1 VRERRV
7 DVAVIGAGTAG
18 LSARREVERAGK
30 SAVMIEDGPYG
41 TTCARVGCMPSKLL
55 IAAADLAHEVGNA
68 EQFGVRPGK
77 LEIDGRAVLERV
89 RRERDRFVG
98 FVLDSVDDLADDEKI
113 RGRARFVA
121 PTVLVVDGH
130 TRVMADAVVIATGSR
145 PHIPPSIAKAGDRV
159 FTTDHIFEMED
170 LPGSAAIVGT
180 GIIGLE
186 IGQALKRLGVR
197 TAFFSKSDR
206 LAQATD
212 PVVKTVVRE
221 VLSRE
226 LALHLDVEV
235 AAEKTDDG
243 CRVRWRAADGAEHE
257 EIFDIVVAAAGRV
270 PNLDDIGL
278 ENCNLE
284 LGERGIPVFDHR
296 TMQCGRSP
304 IFIAGDVTAERPLLH
319 EASDEGHIAGSNAAR
334 FPEVRARMRRVP
346 LSVTFTDPQIAIAG
360 DAHRDLDHDAIEV
373 GEVRYEDQGRARVM
387 GKNAGIVRLYGE
399 RETGLLVGAEM
410 FGPRV
415 ENTAHLL
422 AWAIQGSLSV
432 GRALDMPF
440 YHPVVEEGIRT
451 ALRDLC
457 GKLKVHGMPRPHD
470 LECGPGT

>member
-1 VRERRV
+1 
-7 DVAVIGAGTAG
+7 VIGAGTAG

-55 IAAADLAHEVGNA
+55 IAAADLAHEIDHAA
-68 EQFGVRPGK
+68 EFGVRAGK

-98 FVLDSVDDLADDEKI
+98 FVLDSVDDLADDKKI
-113 RGRARFVA
+113 RGRAHFVA
-121 PTVLVVDGH
+121 PTELVVDGH
-130 TRVMADAVVIATGSR
+130 TRVLADAVVIATGSR
-145 PHIPPSIAKAGDRV
+145 PHIPPSVATAGDRV
-159 FTTDHIFEMED
+159 FTSDQIFEIEN

-186 IGQALKRLGVR
+186 LGQALARLGVR
-197 TAFFSKSDR
+197 TAFFSRSDR

-212 PVVKTVVRE
+212 PAVRSVVRD

-226 LALHLDVEV
+226 LDLRLDVAV
-235 AAEKTDDG
+235 SAEKTDDG
-243 CRVRWRAADGAEHE
+243 CRVRWHAADGGDHE
-257 EIFDIVVAAAGRV
+257 ETFDIVVAASGRV
-270 PNLDDIGL
+270 PNLDDIGI

-296 TMQCGRSP
+296 TMQCGSSP
-304 IFIAGDVTAERPLLH
+304 IFMAGDVTADRPLLH
-319 EASDEGHIAGSNAAR
+319 EASDEGHIAGFNAAR
-334 FPEVRARMRRVP
+334 FPNVRARMRRVP

-360 DAHRDLDHDAIEV
+360 HAYRDLDHGAIEA
-373 GEVRYEDQGRARVM
+373 GEVRYDDQGRARVM

-422 AWAIQGSLSV
+422 AWAIQSGLNV
-432 GRALDMPF
+432 DRALDMPF

-451 ALRDLC
+451 ALRDLS